1 MPIDPRISLGVQP
14 FTPPDVLGGI
24 GKAMSL
30 ADMAQT
36 NQMRRQV
43 MQQQEEQ
50 ARLENEQRQRAAA
63 EDAQIREALSI
74 DGRGE
79 WGRSTEALRRIG
91 SERALKMATDIE
103 TAITN
108 QQKAKLE
115 AEEKELKIGAERA
128 AQWGQIAGSV
138 NDEATF
144 ATGLRAAVA
153 RGLMTKEQAAE
164 YLARPWDESL
174 QAEVKQIAQQ
184 SLTVAQQ
191 AEQRLKA
198 LQEQRAAEMHGPQLT
213 KAQADASLASR
224 TAEGDAP
231 IQPKDRLTSDQLNFE
246 RAVKDGSFKGTFEQ
260 WLTQDANRKKPVT
273 SITTNVNSQDTFKN
287 ESSLR
292 KEFDDLPVVK
302 ARNEVKTQVARAE
315 QAYAQALDPKNKG
328 RSTNASD
335 QVIITVL
342 NKVLDPSSVVR
353 ESEYGRTA
361 EGQAVMRKLEGYLTK
376 LKTGGAG
383 ISSGERDD
391 IMQTIRGLS
400 SAMESRYAPV
410 AEQYRGL
417 AQQYGMEPSRVV
429 GKAAPPTQSGSGSRI
444 KILAVE

>member
-103 TAITN
+103 TAIAN
-108 QQKAKLE
+108 QRTAKLA
-115 AEEKELKIGAERA
+115 AEEKELEIGAKKA

-213 KAQADASLASR
+213 KAQADASLA
-224 TAEGDAP
+224 TATAAGQAP
-231 IQPKDRLTSDQLNFE
+231 IQPADQARLGMQEQQLAETKRHNRILEARGDDKE
-246 RAVKDGSFKGTFEQ
+246 RLV
-260 WLTQDANRKKPVT
+260 
-273 SITTNVNSQDTFKN
+273 
-287 ESSLR
+287 
-292 KEFDDLPVVK
+292 
-302 ARNEVKTQVARAE
+302 QVAGPNGEA
-315 QAYAQALDPKNKG
+315 
-328 RSTNASD
+328 
-335 QVIITVL
+335 IW
-342 NKVLDPSSVVR
+342 VR
-353 ESEYGRTA
+353 ESEAVGRPAAQAARSITGQERQALAFYNRMKESVDTIAGVEDAVAKAGIGTQARLTFAPNWAQSEQGQIYNQARRAFTEARLRKESGAAIPEHEYKNDERTYFAQPGDTPKVIEQKRKARENVMNGVANSAGRAYEEWYGEPLPKPGSA
-361 EGQAVMRKLEGYLTK
+361 KA
-376 LKTGGAG
+376 GGAPDAAKKDPLG
-383 ISSGERDD
+383 IR
-391 IMQTIRGLS
+391 
-400 SAMESRYAPV
+400 
-410 AEQYRGL
+410 
-417 AQQYGMEPSRVV
+417 
-429 GKAAPPTQSGSGSRI
+429 
-444 KILAVE
+444 